1 MLTILK
7 YVLLLFC
14 SNILQILKQFLL
26 LTASS
31 SSSEMFA
38 KEQQTLFH
46 VDDERGNAQMRRDVM
61 GGQCDQIGLFLKVLG
76 DKIRNKGS
84 LGDWQLLGQ
93 GWKTSLF
100 VQNCCC
106 YFLGNFRKHLGYFL
120 LQHLVTLI
128 NLWRTTWA
136 LFFPRTKVH
145 LLRVS
150 ATVLSADDVDV
161 DDVTLFSQNV
171 TYHKSR
177 KTQKQVPIN
186 FEISS

>member
-38 KEQQTLFH
+38 KEKQTLFH

-93 GWKTSLF
+93 G
-100 VQNCCC
+100 
-106 YFLGNFRKHLGYFL
+106 
-120 LQHLVTLI
+120 
-128 NLWRTTWA
+128 
-136 LFFPRTKVH
+136 
-145 LLRVS
+145 
-150 ATVLSADDVDV
+150 
-161 DDVTLFSQNV
+161 
-171 TYHKSR
+171 
-177 KTQKQVPIN
+177 
-186 FEISS
+186 